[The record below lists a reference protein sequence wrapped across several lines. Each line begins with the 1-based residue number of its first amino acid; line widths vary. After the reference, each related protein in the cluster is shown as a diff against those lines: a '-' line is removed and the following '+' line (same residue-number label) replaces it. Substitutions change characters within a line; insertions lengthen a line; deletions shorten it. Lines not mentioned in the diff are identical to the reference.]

1 MKVLVCGGR
10 NYADYDKVCTGL
22 ADAQITFLINGGASG
37 ADSLSTIWA
46 NENSIPYKVY
56 PARWFK
62 YGNSAGYKRNA
73 EMLEL
78 HPDIELVVAFPG
90 GTGTADMIRQAK
102 KKQIPVWEIP

>member
-10 NYADYDKVCTGL
+10 HYADYEQVKVEL
-22 ADAQITFLINGGASG
+22 ADAQITFLISGGASG
-37 ADSLSTIWA
+37 ADSLAVIWA
-46 NENSIPYKVY
+46 NENNIPYKVY

-62 YGNSAGYKRNA
+62 YGNGAGYRRNA

-90 GTGTADMIRQAK
+90 GTGTADMIKQAK
-102 KKQIPVWEIP
+102 RKEIPVWEIP